1 MASHL
6 TDGRPAE
13 LGVPVTKTLTKNL
26 DPFVLM
32 KATPYVLK
40 YLICR
45 ETEVVDAEEKLFFFQ
60 LTSPYYPDGKTKMC
74 CIMHIIARCVS
85 S

>member
-1 MASHL
+1 
-6 TDGRPAE
+6 
-13 LGVPVTKTLTKNL
+13 
-26 DPFVLM
+26 M

-45 ETEVVDAEEKLFFFQ
+45 ETEVVDADDKLFFFQ
-60 LTSPYYPDGKTKMC
+60 LTSPYYPDGKNQMC
-74 CIMHIIARCVS
+74 CIMHIVARCVS